1 MKRRQFLKLSATCAA
16 SLGSGSLLRSAQV
29 AVPTDRVFWG
39 LDAYKK
45 VLACDD
51 VDLVILATPPGFRPL
66 HYRAAVEAGKHVFME
81 KPCCVDAPGYRSL
94 LATNRLADD
103 KSLKVGVGFYRRHN
117 RFYQQQR
124 ERILAGEIG
133 KVQFLRA
140 LCNSTMWGGKP
151 RRSDESELAYQLRN
165 WQNFLWLSGGRMV
178 EMHCHGLDAV
188 NWMMDGHPIEVRG
201 SGGRQVMSGP
211 EYGNVYDHQTQE
223 YTYASGVKLFSESR
237 HINGCWQAV
246 TEHVHGD
253 QGVVDLSGFSS
264 VIGANRNIR
273 RARGREQA
281 NPYHQEHLALLNAIW
296 NVEPY
301 NEGWSGAD
309 STFTAVIGEMAAFSG
324 KVIRWDEA
332 VEKGKPFFPQEEL
345 TIESPPPLSPN
356 ENGDYEHLVPM
367 PGVYDPFL

>member
-1 MKRRQFLKLSATCAA
+1 LKLSATCAA
-16 SLGSGSLLRSAQV
+16 SLGSGGLLRSAQV

-39 LDAYKK
+39 LDACKK

-66 HYRAAVEAGKHVFME
+66 HYRAAIEAGKHVFME
-81 KPCCVDAPGYRSL
+81 KP
-94 LATNRLADD
+94 
-103 KSLKVGVGFYRRHN
+103 
-117 RFYQQQR
+117 
-124 ERILAGEIG
+124 
-133 KVQFLRA
+133 
-140 LCNSTMWGGKP
+140 
-151 RRSDESELAYQLRN
+151 RRSDESELVYQLRN

-188 NWMMDGHPIEVRG
+188 NWIIDGHPIEVRG

-211 EYGNVYDHQTQE
+211 EYGDVCDHQTQE
-223 YTYASGVKLFSESR
+223 CTYASGVKLFSESR

-296 NVEPY
+296 NGEPY
-301 NEGWSGAD
+301 NEGWSSAD